1 MNKAHF
7 FTNRASNDDDNN
19 DGNKIKTNTRVA
31 LKYMEE
37 LHSVLIRY
45 ASRLHL
51 DQFKKKLLNFNIK
64 EGGTHSD
71 TSNMIFNENNQ
82 YDL

>member
-1 MNKAHF
+1 
-7 FTNRASNDDDNN
+7 
-19 DGNKIKTNTRVA
+19 
-31 LKYMEE
+31 MEE

-45 ASRLHL
+45 ASRLNL

>member
-1 MNKAHF
+1 
-7 FTNRASNDDDNN
+7 
-19 DGNKIKTNTRVA
+19 
-31 LKYMEE
+31 MEE

-45 ASRLHL
+45 ASRLYL
-51 DQFKKKLLNFNIK
+51 DQFKKKLLNFNSK

-71 TSNMIFNENNQ
+71 TSDMIFNENNQ

>member
-1 MNKAHF
+1 
-7 FTNRASNDDDNN
+7 
-19 DGNKIKTNTRVA
+19 
-31 LKYMEE
+31 MEE

-51 DQFKKKLLNFNIK
+51 DQFKKKKLLNFNIK